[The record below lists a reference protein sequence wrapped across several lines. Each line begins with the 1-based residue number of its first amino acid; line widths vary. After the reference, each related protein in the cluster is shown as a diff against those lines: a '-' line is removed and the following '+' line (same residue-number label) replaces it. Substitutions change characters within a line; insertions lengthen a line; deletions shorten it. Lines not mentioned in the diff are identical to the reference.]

1 MAVREFFHRCGMGM
15 QLILHTATYAA
26 AMLLCKCAVSLIAGD
41 GSIETAAVL
50 QMMAMALLFALIEAQ
65 LFPVGVIFLPSMLA
79 FRSLIWVA
87 TCNLLFA
94 GGAMYFRWFPGIP
107 IWGSRLLLLLLELS
121 LAAMWF
127 GMHVVLRIQTAE
139 IHRSFH
145 LRHEK

>member
-1 MAVREFFHRCGMGM
+1 MREFFHRCGMGM

-26 AMLLCKCAVSLIAGD
+26 AMLISKCVVSLIAGE
-41 GSIETAAVL
+41 GTLEVSTVL
-50 QMMAMALLFALIEAQ
+50 EMMLLALLFALIEAR

-94 GGAMYFRWFPGIP
+94 GGAMYFRWYPGIP
-107 IWGSRLLLLLLELS
+107 IWGSWLLLLILELV
-121 LAAMWF
+121 LVAMWF

-139 IHRSFH
+139 INRSFH
-145 LRHEK
+145 LMHEKH